1 MWHWRLVYRTMLKIQ
16 LCITG
21 ISYIWKYNKIEKLFY
36 ICNNISQYYSFYG
49 RLCFDK
55 NINAALVSKR
65 EKKSDQ
71 TQTFNTTHNFCFHKV
86 NRVWFHVDFKD
97 ELCFANEFWW
107 NTSQDGWYDH
117 IRKNKN
123 PTSYWDSFVFF
134 LSSLGVGEG
143 NGMLWREK
151 EDKRKE
157 RNDG

>member
-1 MWHWRLVYRTMLKIQ
+1 MLKIQ

-21 ISYIWKYNKIEKLFY
+21 ISYIWKYNKIEKSYFTFV
-36 ICNNISQYYSFYG
+36 IIFHNITHFTVGYV
-49 RLCFDK
+49 LIK
-55 NINAALVSKR
+55 NKCSLGEQKR
-65 EKKSDQ
+65 KKSYQ
-71 TQTFNTTHNFCFHKV
+71 PQTFNTTHNFCFHKV

-97 ELCFANEFWW
+97 ELCFSNEFWW